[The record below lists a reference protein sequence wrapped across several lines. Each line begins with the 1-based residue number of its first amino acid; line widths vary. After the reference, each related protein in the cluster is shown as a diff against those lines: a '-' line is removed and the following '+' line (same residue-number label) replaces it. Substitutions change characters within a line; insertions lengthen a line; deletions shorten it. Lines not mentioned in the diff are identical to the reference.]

1 MNEKLAAWLSKGPLL
16 LDGGTGTS
24 LRLAG
29 LAPNGS
35 PDLWNLTFP
44 ERVLHAAKSF
54 RSAGSDI
61 LLTNSFG
68 ANRLMLARFGAA
80 DKVAEVNRRAAEIA
94 RAAAGESALVFGTI
108 GPAGTDPSDGEASR
122 RELYSVFAEQAQSLA
137 AAGVDGLV
145 IETMTG
151 IAELCEAIR
160 GARTTA
166 LPVAACM
173 TFGTGERKDRTG
185 TGITPEE
192 AAEAIVAAGADI
204 IGANCG
210 AGTGGFLSLCRR
222 FRAVCALPVWM
233 KPSAGIPRV
242 EGDKLIYGQT
252 PETFTAAAAELL
264 DAGASFVGGC
274 CGITPVFIRRLR
286 SLLDRRRAC

>member
-1 MNEKLAAWLSKGPLL
+1 MNEKLAAWLSDGPLL
-16 LDGGTGTS
+16 LDGGTGS
-24 LRLAG
+24 LLRFAG
-29 LAPNGS
+29 LAPNES

-44 ERVLHAAKSF
+44 EKLLHAAKSF

-80 DKVAEVNRRAAEIA
+80 ERVADVNRRAAEIA
-94 RAAAGESALVFGTI
+94 RAAAGKSALVFGTI
-108 GPAGTDPSDGEASR
+108 GPTGVNLSNGDVSR
-122 RELYSVFAEQAQSLA
+122 RELYGVFAEQAQSLA

-145 IETMTG
+145 IETMTD

-160 GARTTA
+160 GARTTP

-173 TFGTGERKDRTG
+173 TFGTGKRKDRTG
-185 TGITPEE
+185 AGITPEE
-192 AAEAIVAAGADI
+192 VAEAVSAAGADI

-210 AGTGGFLSLCRR
+210 AGTEGFLSLCRR

-233 KPSAGIPRV
+233 KPSAGIPRTA
-242 EGDKLIYGQT
+242 GDKLIYDLT
-252 PETFTAAAAELL
+252 PETFTAAVAELL

-274 CGITPVFIRRLR
+274 CGVTPVFIGRLR